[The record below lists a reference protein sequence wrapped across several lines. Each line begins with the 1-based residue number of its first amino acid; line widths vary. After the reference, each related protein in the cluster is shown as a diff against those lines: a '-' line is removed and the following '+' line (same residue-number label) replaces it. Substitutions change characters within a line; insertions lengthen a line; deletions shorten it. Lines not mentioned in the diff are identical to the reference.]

1 MAAIWKGSLT
11 FGLVNIPVELKTAV
25 RADHISFRLLHKEDL
40 SPVKYERVC
49 SADGETVPWNEIV
62 KGYEYD
68 KGKFVVLTDEDF
80 KAAALEHSKTI
91 DILDFVK
98 EDEIDPRYFET
109 LYYLVPSKGGEKPYA
124 LLREAIRQ
132 TGSVGIGK
140 IIIRQTQH
148 LAGVKVVGNA
158 LVLEIMRFA
167 NELVEAKEF
176 NFPDRSAVRPQ
187 ELQMA
192 EQLVAN
198 LAEPFDPS
206 RYTDDYLANLMKVIK
221 AKMKGKK
228 VKLEEPEGEAQ
239 DSGVLDLMSRLRAS
253 LEEGSG
259 KKGAVRAKKK
269 TVAAGR
275 KPAKTKKAKTA

>member
-49 SADGETVPWNEIV
+49 QAEGEPVPWNEIV
-62 KGYEYD
+62 KGYEYE

-80 KAAALEHSKTI
+80 KTAALEQSKTI

-109 LYYLVPSKGGEKPYA
+109 PYYLVPAKGGEKPYA

-140 IIIRQTQH
+140 IIIRQIQH
-148 LAGVKVVGNA
+148 LAAVKVVGDA

-176 NFPDRSAVRPQ
+176 SFPSREAIRPQ

-198 LAEPFDPS
+198 LAEPFDPT
-206 RYTDDYLANLMKVIK
+206 RYTDEYRANLMKIIK

-228 VKLEEPEGEAQ
+228 VKLEEPEGEAP
-239 DSGVLDLMSRLRAS
+239 DSDVLDLMSRLRAS

-259 KKGAVRAKKK
+259 KKGAVRAKQK
-269 TVAAGR
+269 TVPAGR
-275 KPAKTKKAKTA
+275 KPAKAKKRQTA

>member
-25 RADHISFRLLHKEDL
+25 RADHISFRLLHEEDL

-49 SADGETVPWNEIV
+49 QADGEPVPWNEIV
-62 KGYEYD
+62 KGYEYE
-68 KGKFVVLTDEDF
+68 KGKFVVLSDEDF
-80 KAAALEHSKTI
+80 KTAALESSKTI

-109 LYYLVPSKGGEKPYA
+109 PYYLVPAKGGEKAYA
-124 LLREAIRQ
+124 LLREAIRSS
-132 TGSVGIGK
+132 GSVGVGK
-140 IIIRQTQH
+140 IIIRQSQH
-148 LAGVKVVGNA
+148 LAGVKVVGDA

-167 NELVEAKEF
+167 NELVDTKDF
-176 NFPDRSAVRPQ
+176 NFPARDVVRPQ

-192 EQLVAN
+192 EQLVEN
-198 LAEPFDPS
+198 LAEPFDPT
-206 RYTDDYLANLMKVIK
+206 RYTDDYRANLMKVIR

-228 VKLEEPEGEAQ
+228 VKLEEEEKETP

-253 LEEGSG
+253 LEEGAG
-259 KKGAVRAKKK
+259 KKGAVRAKSKS
-269 TVAAGR
+269 VAATR
-275 KPAKTKKAKTA
+275 KPSKSKKKKSA